1 MLLQAHYEAY
11 AQRDERQGAEHGV
24 GDDEMVGA
32 VFDGDAAHGI
42 CGVDGDEGFFE
53 GAGGLDAS
61 LDGESEGRGGA
72 DAGGVGWGAE
82 GLRGEGRGETCCL
95 VLLVF
100 GS

>member
-1 MLLQAHYEAY
+1 
-11 AQRDERQGAEHGV
+11 
-24 GDDEMVGA
+24 
-32 VFDGDAAHGI
+32 
-42 CGVDGDEGFFE
+42 
-53 GAGGLDAS
+53 LDAS